1 MPCLAWYYNNCAKVT
16 YNYVGILLALM
27 FQEDYSIQQNST
39 TVAKTITEKL
49 KVLYINTTY
58 IKYQT

>member
-1 MPCLAWYYNNCAKVT
+1 
-16 YNYVGILLALM
+16 M
-27 FQEDYSIQQNST
+27 FPEDYSIPQNST

-49 KVLYINTTY
+49 KVLNINTTY